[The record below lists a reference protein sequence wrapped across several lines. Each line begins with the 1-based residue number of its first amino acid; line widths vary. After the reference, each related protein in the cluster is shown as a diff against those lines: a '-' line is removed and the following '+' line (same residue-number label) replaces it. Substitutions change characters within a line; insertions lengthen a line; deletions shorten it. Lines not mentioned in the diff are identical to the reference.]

1 MSTRSLWPQCLRT
14 VAPGITALPRRPRR
28 RDRGVMARAQAGG
41 TDSARTAPRPAPAR
55 PGAGFAAF
63 TGPAATGIRCIARGR
78 PSPYRAA
85 GPICRTGLEVA
96 GNTASVD

>member
-1 MSTRSLWPQCLRT
+1 M
-14 VAPGITALPRRPRR
+14 ALPRRPRR

-41 TDSARTAPRPAPAR
+41 TDSARTAHGAPPHPTR

-78 PSPYRAA
+78 PSPHRAA